1 MDKNSIFYDIVYT
14 AAGAEHIC
22 TASQCEHFELKTD
35 IKENV
40 LAVYLELK
48 CSIEFKSFNIRI
60 PRNISGE
67 DRMFVNGYQS
77 WTDSMEYAPNDKM
90 EELTKLTEVLVK
102 NPPLKQMGLPKSGDT
117 LFWTYPRTRGV
128 FYGWS
133 YGYIRNENNVE
144 IYGSLDERCGF
155 TVITFDCNKNCV
167 VISKDLEGVTYR
179 KNSKLLEL
187 AVISGEYDSA
197 FDEYFAKMGVSS
209 REDKRRTGYTTWYNY
224 YGGITEQIVNRDLNS
239 IANQDTHFDC
249 FQIDDGYQE
258 NIGDWL
264 ITDKKKF
271 PNGMKKIAED
281 IHSHNMIAGLWLAP
295 FAGTKRSKLFANH
308 PEWFIKDEK
317 GRPYNTGHNW
327 GGFYSL
333 DIYNKDARK
342 YIMNVFDTVLNDWGY
357 DLVKLDF
364 LYGACVR
371 PMYNKTRGEIMC
383 DAMDLLRET
392 CGDKLILGCGV
403 PLMPA
408 FGKVDYC
415 RIGADISLK
424 WQTNKDITREDVST
438 PHAVC
443 NSIFRRHLDGRAW
456 MNDPDVFL
464 LREKNNQM
472 NFEQRKLLAKINST
486 FGSLLF
492 ISDDVSEYN
501 EEQEA
506 VLSEVFAEKNIKII
520 SAEFDRKN
528 VMHTVFTENGE
539 EKELRFNIRTGEI
552 LNF

>member
-1 MDKNSIFYDIVYT
+1 
-14 AAGAEHIC
+14 
-22 TASQCEHFELKTD
+22 
-35 IKENV
+35 
-40 LAVYLELK
+40 
-48 CSIEFKSFNIRI
+48 
-60 PRNISGE
+60 
-67 DRMFVNGYQS
+67 MFS
-77 WTDSMEYAPNDKM
+77 
-90 EELTKLTEVLVK
+90 
-102 NPPLKQMGLPKSGDT
+102 
-117 LFWTYPRTRGV
+117 
-128 FYGWS
+128 
-133 YGYIRNENNVE
+133 
-144 IYGSLDERCGF
+144 
-155 TVITFDCNKNCV
+155 
-167 VISKDLEGVTYR
+167 
-179 KNSKLLEL
+179 
-187 AVISGEYDSA
+187 
-197 FDEYFAKMGVSS
+197 
-209 REDKRRTGYTTWYNY
+209 
-224 YGGITEQIVNRDLNS
+224 
-239 IANQDTHFDC
+239 
-249 FQIDDGYQE
+249 
-258 NIGDWL
+258 
-264 ITDKKKF
+264 
-271 PNGMKKIAED
+271 
-281 IHSHNMIAGLWLAP
+281 
-295 FAGTKRSKLFANH
+295 NH
-308 PEWFIKDEK
+308 PEWFIKDEN

-342 YIMNVFDTVLNDWGY
+342 YIMNVFDTVLNNWGY

-383 DAMDLLRET
+383 DAMDLLREA

-424 WQTNKDITREDVST
+424 WQTGKHITREDVST

-443 NSIFRRHLDGRAW
+443 NSIFRRHLDGRVW

-501 EEQEA
+501 DEQKA
-506 VLSEVFAEKNIKII
+506 ALSEVFAEKDIKII
-520 SAEFDRKN
+520 SAGFDRKD
-528 VMHTVFTENGE
+528 VMHAVYIENGE

>member
-197 FDEYFAKMGVSS
+197 FDEYFAKMGVTS

-383 DAMDLLRET
+383 DAMDLLREA

-472 NFEQRKLLAKINST
+472 NFEQRKLLSKINST

-501 EEQEA
+501 EKQEA

>member
-1 MDKNSIFYDIVYT
+1 M
-14 AAGAEHIC
+14 
-22 TASQCEHFELKTD
+22 
-35 IKENV
+35 
-40 LAVYLELK
+40 
-48 CSIEFKSFNIRI
+48 
-60 PRNISGE
+60 
-67 DRMFVNGYQS
+67 
-77 WTDSMEYAPNDKM
+77 
-90 EELTKLTEVLVK
+90 
-102 NPPLKQMGLPKSGDT
+102 
-117 LFWTYPRTRGV
+117 
-128 FYGWS
+128 
-133 YGYIRNENNVE
+133 
-144 IYGSLDERCGF
+144 
-155 TVITFDCNKNCV
+155 
-167 VISKDLEGVTYR
+167 GVT
-179 KNSKLLEL
+179 
-187 AVISGEYDSA
+187 
-197 FDEYFAKMGVSS
+197 S
-209 REDKRRTGYTTWYNY
+209 RENKRRTGYTTWYNY
-224 YGGITEQIVNRDLNS
+224 YRGITEQIVNRDLNS

-295 FAGTKRSKLFANH
+295 FAGTRKSKLFSNH
-308 PEWFIKDEK
+308 PEWFIKDEN

-342 YIMNVFDTVLNDWGY
+342 YIMNVFDTVLNNWGY

-383 DAMDLLRET
+383 DAMDLLREA

-424 WQTNKDITREDVST
+424 WQTGKHITREDVST

-443 NSIFRRHLDGRAW
+443 NSIFRRHLDGRVW

-501 EEQEA
+501 DEQKA
-506 VLSEVFAEKNIKII
+506 ALSEVFAEKDIKII
-520 SAEFDRKN
+520 SAGFDRKD
-528 VMHTVFTENGE
+528 VMHAVYIENGE